1 MNCLNSIVSQSDD
14 MGETV
19 EVLVSDNFSTD
30 DTWDRLTKYSFINPS
45 INLKI
50 SRNKENLGAVEN
62 CKVLVRMSNGENL
75 FWLTDDDF
83 LLPGALKKIVAA
95 TQNENFDFR
104 KFSLI
109 TYLEVSKKAY
119 YYGCSKDLVCRD
131 NMEDYIPFLEYSHI
145 LTGSLISKKIASE
158 WLNLDSNNCYQSQ
171 VWCSLANQSH
181 KFYATP
187 VAIHLWE
194 NEIFWDKDVDTRSSK
209 IQQAYLNNALIEAV
223 SLGKGNFM
231 NTKKSFMITKYL
243 ISRYGK
249 ISGQHSKNLPS
260 ISILNLLF
268 ARAIFIKNKVL
279 NKFSSL

>member
-1 MNCLNSIVSQSDD
+1 

-30 DTWDRLTKYSFINPS
+30 DTWDKLTKYTLINPS
-45 INLKI
+45 VNLRIN
-50 SRNKENLGAVEN
+50 RNKENLGAVEN
-62 CKVLVRMSNGENL
+62 CKVLVRMSTGKNL

-83 LLPGALKKIVAA
+83 LLPGALKKIVAV
-95 TQNENFDFR
+95 TQIENFDFR

-109 TYLEVSKKAY
+109 TYLEFSKKAY
-119 YYGCSKDLVCRD
+119 FYGCSKDLVCRD

-158 WLNLDSNNCYQSQ
+158 WLYLDSNNCYQSQ

-181 KFYATP
+181 KFYSTP

-223 SLGKGNFM
+223 SLGNGNFIK
-231 NTKKSFMITKYL
+231 TKNSFMVTKYL

-249 ISGQHSKNLPS
+249 ISDLQAKNLPR
-260 ISILNLLF
+260 ISILNLLI
-268 ARAIFIKNKVL
+268 ARAIFVKNKVL
-279 NKFSSL
+279 NYFSSL

>member
-1 MNCLNSIVSQSDD
+1 
-14 MGETV
+14 
-19 EVLVSDNFSTD
+19 
-30 DTWDRLTKYSFINPS
+30 
-45 INLKI
+45 
-50 SRNKENLGAVEN
+50 
-62 CKVLVRMSNGENL
+62 
-75 FWLTDDDF
+75 
-83 LLPGALKKIVAA
+83 LLPGALKKIVAV

-158 WLNLDSNNCYQSQ
+158 WLKLDSNNCYQSQ

-249 ISGQHSKNLPS
+249 ISEQHSKNLPS